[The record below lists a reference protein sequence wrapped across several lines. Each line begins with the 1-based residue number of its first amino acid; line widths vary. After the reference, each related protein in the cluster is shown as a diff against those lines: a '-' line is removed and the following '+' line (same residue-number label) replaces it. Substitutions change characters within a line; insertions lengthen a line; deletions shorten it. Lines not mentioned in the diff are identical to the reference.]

1 MNMIRL
7 PLLVFL
13 TLLGPLD
20 SNRPLL
26 AQALP
31 AIQLFMPDG
40 TLPTREVRLWL
51 MRSKNN
57 AEIRFT
63 DKKGHYQF
71 TPELIAEGEY
81 MLIVDTDKRN
91 FETTRYR
98 FRLAPA
104 IAYIPVFLLPL
115 LRTPPPVR
123 LISVT
128 EYDAK
133 VPPEARSAYEMALK
147 EAAAGRTT
155 IAINEFTRAL
165 MLQPQ
170 YPQALNDLGMLY
182 LKLNRLEE
190 AAAAFTQAVSLNS
203 SFHLPRLNLG
213 LVRNRQ
219 GRYDEAVTLLNA
231 LVKDQP
237 SLGQARTLLAEGLIV
252 SKQWDEAESHLR
264 EGLKDQTL
272 ERSTQAEAHLKLG
285 RVFSNQER
293 YKAAALEIEQ
303 AITIEPESAI
313 AQLQLG
319 AVYLQLGKLAEAEAA
334 LLKAYALA
342 GKRIAVAQV
351 LLGQLYYDQQ
361 KYESALRAFEQYLAD
376 APNAANAAQIKEAIE
391 KIKVAL
397 KK

>member
-1 MNMIRL
+1 MNIIRL
-7 PLLVFL
+7 SFLVFI
-13 TLLGPLD
+13 LLGPFV

-26 AQALP
+26 AQPLP
-31 AIQLFMPDG
+31 AIQLFMPNG

-71 TPELIAEGEY
+71 TSELIDEGEY
-81 MLIVDTDKRN
+81 TLIVDTDKRN

-104 IAYIPVFLLPL
+104 TAYIPVFLLPL
-115 LRTPPPVR
+115 QRTPAPIR

-133 VPPEARSAYEMALK
+133 VPPEARSAYETALK
-147 EAAAGRTT
+147 EAAAGRT
-155 IAINEFTRAL
+155 IMAINEFTRAL

-170 YPQALNDLGMLY
+170 YPQALNELGMLY

-190 AAAAFTQAVSLNS
+190 AAAAFTQAVNLNS
-203 SFHLPRLNLG
+203 SLHLPRLNLG

-219 GRYDEAVTLLNA
+219 SRFGEAVTVLNA
-231 LVKDQP
+231 LVKEQP
-237 SLGQARTLLAEGLIV
+237 TLGQAHILLAEGLIV

-272 ERSTQAEAHLKLG
+272 ERSTRAEAHLKLG

-303 AITIEPESAI
+303 AVALEPESAI

-319 AVYLQLGKLAEAEAA
+319 AIYMQLGKLTEAESI
-334 LLKAYALA
+334 LQKAYALA
-342 GKRIAVAQV
+342 GKRIAVAQA
-351 LLGQLYYDQQ
+351 LLGQLYYNQQ
-361 KYESALRAFEQYLAD
+361 KYEPALRAFEQYLSD
-376 APNAANAAQIKEAIE
+376 APNAANAAQIKEVID

>member
-7 PLLVFL
+7 PLLVL
-13 TLLGPLD
+13 LILLGPFVP
-20 SNRPLL
+20 NRPLS
-26 AQALP
+26 AQTLP
-31 AIQLFMPDG
+31 AIQLFMPGG
-40 TLPTREVRLWL
+40 TLPTNEVRLWL

-63 DKKGHYQF
+63 DKKGKYQF
-71 TPELIAEGEY
+71 TPELIDEGEY
-81 MLIVDTDKRN
+81 TLIVDTDKRN
-91 FETTRYR
+91 FETTRYS
-98 FRLAPA
+98 FRLVPA
-104 IAYIPVFLLPL
+104 TAYIPVFLLPL
-115 LRTPPPVR
+115 QRTSPPVR

-133 VPPEARSAYEMALK
+133 IPPEARSAYETALK
-147 EAAAGRTT
+147 EATAGRTI

-165 MLQPQ
+165 MLRPQ

-190 AAAAFTQAVSLNS
+190 AAGAFAQAVSLNS
-203 SFHLPRLNLG
+203 NFHLPRLNLG

-219 GRYDEAVTLLNA
+219 GRYGEAVTLLIA

-237 SLGQARTLLAEGLIV
+237 TLGQARILLAEGLIV
-252 SKQWDEAESHLR
+252 SKQWDEAELQLR

-285 RVFSNQER
+285 RVFSGQER
-293 YKAAALEIEQ
+293 YKAAVLEFEQ
-303 AITIEPESAI
+303 AVSLEPQSAI
-313 AQLQLG
+313 TQLQLG
-319 AVYLQLGKLAEAEAA
+319 AGYLQLGKLAEAEAA

-342 GKRIAVAQV
+342 GKRIAIAQV
-351 LLGQLYYDQQ
+351 LLGQLYYNQ
-361 KYESALRAFEQYLAD
+361 KKDEAALRAFEQYVSD
-376 APNAANAAQIKEAIE
+376 APNAANVAQIKETIE
-391 KIKVAL
+391 KIKLML